1 MVSLHMKS
9 NLSGLY
15 KSKKFSKIN
24 IMRNIERNEII
35 LKRNPFIKVVYF
47 LNNNIIIYIHSKKGK
62 I

>member
-47 LNNNIIIYIHSKKGK
+47 LNNNNIIYIHSKKGK

>member
-24 IMRNIERNEII
+24 IIRNIERNEII

-47 LNNNIIIYIHSKKGK
+47 LNNNNIIYIHSKKGK